1 MAEYQATRP
10 VGKCVRCSRLTD
22 RVELLDVDRGPEHVC
37 GVMCK
42 VLLQQQ
48 RAEAEANKL

>member
-1 MAEYQATRP
+1 MDEYQAVRP
-10 VGKCVRCSRLTD
+10 VGKCARCSRPTE
-22 RVELLDVDRGPEHVC
+22 RVELLDVDRGAEHVC